1 MRRFGLS
8 PVETREIASTSGK
21 STRARK
27 GACSL
32 VAFPVPG
39 KDAAEIAD
47 PVVEMTTVAVT
58 EFLPSRVPVSGVT
71 VHVLPGGEPAQIVM
85 IGPVSPLTGVRVTWV
100 VKVWPATTSADACLI
115 EIVKSRLFPPMM
127 MMGEADLM
135 VSTKTGDTPSNGPG
149 TLPAWYVAVM
159 L

>member
-21 STRARK
+21 SPRARK

-58 EFLPSRVPVSGVT
+58 GLLPSSVPVSGVT
-71 VHVLPGGEPAQIVM
+71 VHVLSGGDQAQLVI
-85 IGPVSPLTGVRVTWV
+85 IRPVSPLTGDRV
-100 VKVWPATTSADACLI
+100 
-115 EIVKSRLFPPMM
+115 
-127 MMGEADLM
+127 
-135 VSTKTGDTPSNGPG
+135 N
-149 TLPAWYVAVM
+149 
-159 L
+159 